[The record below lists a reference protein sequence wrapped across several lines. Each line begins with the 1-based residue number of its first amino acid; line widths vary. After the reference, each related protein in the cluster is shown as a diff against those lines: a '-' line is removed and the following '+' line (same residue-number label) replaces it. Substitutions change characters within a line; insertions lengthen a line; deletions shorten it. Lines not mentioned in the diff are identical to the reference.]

1 MNLNN
6 YADVLISALKNA
18 RAGKFKKGDN
28 ILVSYD
34 APALALAETIY
45 TKLLKEG
52 FNVVVRPYQS
62 ENMARTFFTTAS
74 KAQLSFQAPW
84 EKCLNENLHG
94 LIALRAPENLENL
107 KNVDPKNIALASLAR
122 KPIREILDVREQ
134 KGLFGWTLANVPTAG
149 MARQANLTIKEYEN
163 QVIKACF
170 LDAKNPAKKF
180 MEVSSQIAEIA
191 KRLSALP
198 IKTLRLQSKHAD
210 LEISLGEQRKF
221 IAARGCNVPSFEIFT
236 SPDWHGTRG
245 VYFSDLMSFRNG
257 TYVKGINLEFK
268 NGRVIK
274 AAAEIGGDF
283 LKKMISLDKGAS
295 QIGEFS
301 LTDRRFSRINKFMA
315 DTLFDENFGGK
326 FGNSHIALGASFA
339 DTFTGNQA
347 KLNKALKQKLG
358 FNDSALHWDMV
369 NTEDKLVTAT
379 LKNGK
384 HLTIYESG
392 IFLI

>member
-18 RAGKFKKGDN
+18 RTGKFKKGDN

-45 TKLLKEG
+45 AKLLKEG
-52 FNVVVRPYQS
+52 FNVIVRPYQS
-62 ENMARTFFTTAS
+62 ENMAKTFFTTAS
-74 KAQLSFQAPW
+74 KAQLTFQAPW
-84 EKCLNENLHG
+84 EKCLNENLNG

-107 KNVDPKNIALASLAR
+107 KDIDPKNIALASLAR
-122 KPIREILDVREQ
+122 KPLREIMDRREQ
-134 KGLFGWTLANVPTAG
+134 AGLFGWTLANVPTAG
-149 MARQANLTIKEYEN
+149 MAHQANLTIKEYEN

-180 MEVSSQIAEIA
+180 MEVSNRIAEIA
-191 KRLSALP
+191 ARLSALP
-198 IKTLRLQSKHAD
+198 IKTLRLQSKHSD
-210 LEISLGEQRKF
+210 LEISLGESRKF

-236 SPDWHGTRG
+236 SPDWRGTRG
-245 VYFSDLMSFRNG
+245 VYFSDLTSFRNG
-257 TYVKGINLEFK
+257 TYVKGVLLEFK
-268 NGRVIK
+268 NGRVVK
-274 AAAEIGGDF
+274 ASAQTGGDF
-283 LKKMISLDKGAS
+283 LKKMISLDKGAA

-347 KLNKALKQKLG
+347 KLTKTLKQKLG
-358 FNDSALHWDMV
+358 FNDSALHWDLV

-384 HLTIYESG
+384 HITVYESG

>member
-45 TKLLKEG
+45 AKLLKVG

-74 KAQLSFQAPW
+74 KAQLTFQAPW

-134 KGLFGWTLANVPTAG
+134 KGLFGWTLANVPTQG
-149 MARQANLTIKEYEN
+149 MARQAGLTIKEYEN

-191 KRLSALP
+191 ARLSALP
-198 IKTLRLQSKHAD
+198 IKTLRLQSD
-210 LEISLGEQRKF
+210 LEILLGESRKF

-236 SPDWHGTRG
+236 SPDWRGTRG
-245 VYFSDLMSFRNG
+245 VYFSDLTSFRNG
-257 TYVKGINLEFK
+257 TYVKGVNLEFK

-274 AAAEIGGDF
+274 ATAKQGGDF
-283 LKKMISLDKGAS
+283 LKKMISLDKGAA

-315 DTLFDENFGGK
+315 DTLFDENFGGN

-358 FNDSALHWDMV
+358 FNDSALHWDLV